1 MNRSVAIIVIISVLA
16 VVAVAGVFLLKK
28 TPVSTYVQPINDFFG
43 MGTNTNV
50 QGGTSTTT
58 KNPQGPTMTVATDY
72 ENTIVVS
79 DFRKATTT
87 IEDTNNPGR
96 YHLEGGTGLAQ
107 VEAPYLIVYTESDQS
122 FNISL

>member
-1 MNRSVAIIVIISVLA
+1 
-16 VVAVAGVFLLKK
+16 
-28 TPVSTYVQPINDFFG
+28 
-43 MGTNTNV
+43 
-50 QGGTSTTT
+50 
-58 KNPQGPTMTVATDY
+58 MTVATDY

-96 YHLEGGTGLAQ
+96 YHLAGGTGLAQ

-122 FNISL
+122 FNISLELEPLADTRRQAEQYLMQNLGITQDDMCWLRYAVLVPYEVNQIYAGKNLGFSFCPGATQL